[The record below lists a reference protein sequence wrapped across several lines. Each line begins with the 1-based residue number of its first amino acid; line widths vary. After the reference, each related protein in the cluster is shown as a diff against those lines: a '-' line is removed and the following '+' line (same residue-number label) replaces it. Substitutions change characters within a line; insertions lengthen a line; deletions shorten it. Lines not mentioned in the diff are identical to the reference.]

1 MSAGDE
7 TLVPETNRE
16 NVWCSQPIMPAVEYG
31 RSLST
36 TTAEETLEINV
47 QPPKSRKS
55 CEDMLIKQG
64 RQIQTLY
71 ELHKETLEKVRWIQ
85 NQIKLQNEK
94 KKKIDLSE
102 KIFNLIDKENH
113 LDSDDVINEETYNF
127 EVSRQDTHP
136 VDNPLAK

>member
-1 MSAGDE
+1 
-7 TLVPETNRE
+7 
-16 NVWCSQPIMPAVEYG
+16 MPAVEHG
-31 RSLST
+31 RSSLT
-36 TTAEETLEINV
+36 TTAEETPEINV

-64 RQIQTLY
+64 RQIRALY

-102 KIFNLIDKENH
+102 KVFN
-113 LDSDDVINEETYNF
+113 
-127 EVSRQDTHP
+127 VSF
-136 VDNPLAK
+136 